1 MEVENDP
8 QGMEELNKL
17 VRSIVDECKHIQGTV
32 GRGLY
37 ASVYR
42 QMLYQ
47 ALLQKGMFVQRQVPV
62 YTPEEYQQVQVDMK
76 AELVVENSVI
86 CDIKCVDSILQII
99 MPQHHGSN
107 GAVWPPLITNVN
119 QVFFGNMGKAFY
131 FFDSFYQSKIAKW
144 KNIKALQGV
153 QQVNINRPVTNT
165 F

>member
-17 VRSIVDECKHIQGTV
+17 VRSIIDECKHIQGTV

-86 CDIKCVDSILQII
+86 CDIKCVDSILP
-99 MPQHHGSN
+99 MH
-107 GAVWPPLITNVN
+107 
-119 QVFFGNMGKAFY
+119 K
-131 FFDSFYQSKIAKW
+131 
-144 KNIKALQGV
+144 KALATFLRLSNKPVGLLVNFREPNLRQGIIKL
-153 QQVNINRPVTNT
+153 VNSSYKKL